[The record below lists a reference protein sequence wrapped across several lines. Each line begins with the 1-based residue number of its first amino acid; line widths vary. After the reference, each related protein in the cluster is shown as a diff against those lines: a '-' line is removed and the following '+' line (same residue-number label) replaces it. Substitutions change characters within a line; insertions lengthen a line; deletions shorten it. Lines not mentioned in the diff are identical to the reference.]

1 MLDPDAIADDEEARV
16 YLRKMAGM
24 AGDFFAALRDSG
36 VPEAAS
42 VQMVIDWHAEV
53 IADGVVWEADDEG

>member
-1 MLDPDAIADDEEARV
+1 MLDPDQLAEDEEARA

-24 AGDFFAALRDSG
+24 AGEFFAALRDSG

-53 IADGVVWEADDEG
+53 IAEGVVWEADED